1 MGYSLSLLP
10 HWFGTPDRLFSKT
23 NEVSMMHFM
32 MEDHSEAV
40 KYFKESMFLLD
51 GRAFLHTMINLVPT
65 FEGIAF

>member
-10 HWFGTPDRLFSKT
+10 HWFGTPGRLFSKT
-23 NEVSMMHFM
+23 NEVSMMHFT

-40 KYFKESMFLLD
+40 KYPKESMFLLD

-65 FEGIAF
+65 FEGTAP